1 VQTYILFKPL
11 LLSDKT
17 RPNIKAV
24 KNKMAMRWLNTAR
37 NRIQNCDYK

>member
-1 VQTYILFKPL
+1 MVQKYILFKPL

-24 KNKMAMRWLNTAR
+24 KNKMAIRWLNTAR
-37 NRIQNCDYK
+37 NRIQNCD

>member
-1 VQTYILFKPL
+1 MVQKYISFKPL

-24 KNKMAMRWLNTAR
+24 KNKMAIRWLNTAR
-37 NRIQNCDYK
+37 NRIQNCD